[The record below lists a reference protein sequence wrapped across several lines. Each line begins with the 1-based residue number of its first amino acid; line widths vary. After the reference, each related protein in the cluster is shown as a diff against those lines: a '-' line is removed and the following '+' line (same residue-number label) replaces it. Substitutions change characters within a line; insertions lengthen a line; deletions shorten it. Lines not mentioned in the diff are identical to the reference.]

1 MSAESEIRT
10 PTAAPKDKT
19 TIGLTPKARSV
30 AERLQRNE
38 GLGDL
43 MDVALLGFAVAVNV
57 RVGLGNAREA
67 GTTWNVGTFDSSGQ
81 VRDLV
86 SALYDD
92 LSAPYRQ
99 VEFLVNEGLE
109 RLGAEY
115 EGAESSTSLA
125 VTLKRYS

>member
-1 MSAESEIRT
+1 MSTDTVGGTS
-10 PTAAPKDKT
+10 TAAGKDKT
-19 TIGLTPKARSV
+19 TIGLTPKARAV

-43 MDVALLGFAVAVNV
+43 MDAALLGFAVAVNA
-57 RVGLGNAREA
+57 RVGLGNARDA

-86 SALYDD
+86 FALYDD

-99 VEFLVNEGLE
+99 IEYLVNEGLE